1 MSGSVYS
8 FRAGPTYRAAS
19 RQELFDSAMEQPLS
33 LTSTFFDQ
41 AKGGMLESYGLGTAI
56 RDFAIPEGVATP
68 GTTVRSALRLTNP
81 LTAAY
86 ESTRLA
92 VQAFREESP
101 VLDEAKYKS
110 SPWYRENIPWDA
122 GMTEA
127 RARALAEWN
136 DAKQVRQY
144 YAQKRPI
151 SAFLGNLTG
160 QAFDP
165 INYVPVGGPLVR
177 AAAVARAGRIGGA
190 VITGAVDAATNTA
203 LAGLA
208 TRETRGRFGDD
219 VSFQAMVS
227 EIATAALIGA
237 AFGGVGGALEA
248 RTASRA
254 LADAQRSL
262 ATLKTTQ
269 EARIALNEAIDGVV
283 RGEDV
288 TLSPNATEAV
298 TRVSSRITFPDS
310 QERAAAIARIV
321 REDFPVGQEPR
332 KPTTLMQFLA
342 SEGGIKDDGGELAS
356 MGLSRKFIP
365 GEGALVRRTGRSLD
379 YAREAAAEAGFFDDI
394 YGDPAT
400 AVAKSTPDDLLRLLA
415 RELSGNP
422 AYSNQFEGRLVQDR
436 LDYDTAVK
444 AREQYRRIVEEVDSA
459 RDVLKIEHNLDDAII
474 RRAAR
479 YAGMEGMDAVDA
491 LERAIEED
499 YRAFAAAMDER
510 GEGFGNEPEFDIPFF
525 EDATA
530 GQGAGQDAGAQS
542 GRGGRAG
549 RGANATDR
557 FQSAAPRVDEGT
569 ALAVKQA
576 ETRIAK
582 PDNYKALADQ
592 YRVDPE
598 TGDFPELA
606 DIDNLRAE
614 GRLTADDIAELDAA
628 SATVDDA
635 KAYGEALKTVIGC
648 IL

>member
-1 MSGSVYS
+1 VSDSVYS

-41 AKGGMLESYGLGTAI
+41 AKGGALESYGLGTAI
-56 RDFAIPEGVATP
+56 RDFAIPEGGATP
-68 GTTVRSALRLTNP
+68 ETTTRSALRLLNP
-81 LTAAY
+81 LTTAY
-86 ESTRLA
+86 ESSRLA
-92 VQAFREESP
+92 VQAFREDSP
-101 VLDEAKYKS
+101 ALDETKYKA
-110 SPWYRENIPWDA
+110 SPYYRENIPWDS

-127 RARALAEWN
+127 RAKALAEWN

-165 INYVPVGGPLVR
+165 INYIPVGGPLVK
-177 AAAVARAGRIGGA
+177 AAAAARAGRVGGA

-237 AFGGVGGALEA
+237 AFGGVSGAMEA

-288 TLSPNATEAV
+288 RLTQNTLEPIE
-298 TRVSSRITFPDS
+298 RISVESVFVDR
-310 QERAAAIARIV
+310 QARAETVARIV
-321 REDFPVGQEPR
+321 SEDYPLGREPR

-342 SEGGIKDDGGELAS
+342 SEGGIKDESGELAS

-365 GEGALVRRTGRSLD
+365 GGGALVRRTGRSLD
-379 YAREAAAEAGFFDDI
+379 YAREVAAEAGFFDDI

-400 AVAKSTPDDLLRLLA
+400 AVAKSTPDDLLRLLS

-422 AYSNQFEGRLVQDR
+422 AYSNQIEGRLVQDR
-436 LDYDTAVK
+436 LDYDTTVK

-459 RDVLKIEHNLDDAII
+459 RDALNIEHRLDDAII

-491 LERAIEED
+491 LERAIDED

-510 GEGFGNEPEFDIPFF
+510 GKGFGNEPEFDIPFF
-525 EDATA
+525 EDAATGPGTSRNA
-530 GQGAGQDAGAQS
+530 GAEGGFGGQGR
-542 GRGGRAG
+542 RGS
-549 RGANATDR
+549 NAADR
-557 FQSAAPRVDEGT
+557 FQPAAPRVDEGT
-569 ALAVKQA
+569 ALAIKQA

-598 TGDFPELA
+598 TGDFPELV
-606 DIDNLRAE
+606 DIDQLRAE

-635 KAYGEALKTVIGC
+635 KAYGEALRTVIGC

>member
-41 AKGGMLESYGLGTAI
+41 AKGGMLESYGLGTAV

-127 RARALAEWN
+127 RAKALAEWN

-151 SAFLGNLTG
+151 SAYLGNLTG

-177 AAAVARAGRIGGA
+177 AAAVARAGRVGGA
-190 VITGAVDAATNTA
+190 VVTGAVDAATNTA

-237 AFGGVGGALEA
+237 AFGGISGAMEA
-248 RTASRA
+248 RKAARA
-254 LADAQRSL
+254 LADAQRTLS
-262 ATLKTTQ
+262 TLKATQ
-269 EARIALNEAIDGVV
+269 DARIALNEAIDGVV
-283 RGEDV
+283 RGEDI

-298 TRVSSRITFPDS
+298 ARKADVVAPKFSVEMRNYSGGQSDLTLRAKVGGTEVGRIDFSEFDGAPAIQMIEVSPEFRRSGYATQMLRELQARYPEQEIDWGMLTPDG
-310 QERAAAIARIV
+310 AR
-321 REDFPVGQEPR
+321 
-332 KPTTLMQFLA
+332 L
-342 SEGGIKDDGGELAS
+342 
-356 MGLSRKFIP
+356 
-365 GEGALVRRTGRSLD
+365 
-379 YAREAAAEAGFFDDI
+379 REAISFRDVPTSESGKFAELDALRIEESTLAKEIEQGWEQGKGVDDQPPSIRAKVERSYEIGNEISDLEWELRGAKATKQIMDIPRIETIQPRPVVASPARPVAA
-394 YGDPAT
+394 P
-400 AVAKSTPDDLLRLLA
+400 
-415 RELSGNP
+415 
-422 AYSNQFEGRLVQDR
+422 EGR
-436 LDYDTAVK
+436 
-444 AREQYRRIVEEVDSA
+444 
-459 RDVLKIEHNLDDAII
+459 
-474 RRAAR
+474 
-479 YAGMEGMDAVDA
+479 A
-491 LERAIEED
+491 L
-499 YRAFAAAMDER
+499 
-510 GEGFGNEPEFDIPFF
+510 
-525 EDATA
+525 
-530 GQGAGQDAGAQS
+530 
-542 GRGGRAG
+542 
-549 RGANATDR
+549 
-557 FQSAAPRVDEGT
+557 
-569 ALAVKQA
+569 A

-628 SATVDDA
+628 KATLDDA
-635 KAYGEALKTVIGC
+635 NAYAEALRTVVGC
-648 IL
+648 LV

>member
-1 MSGSVYS
+1 MSDSVYS

-92 VQAFREESP
+92 VQAFREDSP

-127 RARALAEWN
+127 RAKALAEWN

-237 AFGGVGGALEA
+237 AFGGVSGAMEA
-248 RTASRA
+248 RTAARA
-254 LADAQRSL
+254 LADAQRTLS
-262 ATLKTTQ
+262 TLKATQ

-283 RGEDV
+283 RGEDI
-288 TLSPNATEAV
+288 TLSPNATEAAV
-298 TRVSSRITFPDS
+298 RAQQEIIAYHGSPHTFDAFS
-310 QERAAAIARIV
+310 TDKI
-321 REDFPVGQEPR
+321 G
-332 KPTTLMQFLA
+332 T
-342 SEGGIKDDGGELAS
+342 
-356 MGLSRKFIP
+356 
-365 GEGALVRRTGRSLD
+365 GEGAQAFGRGLYFAEKEAVAISYRD
-379 YAREAAAEAGFFDDI
+379 DITKARVSAAERALKKAGGDIDAAILAAKSEIERLRNLPDGGGDVARRDSLIAINEDKIAELTAQKATGAATTGNIYEVAIKADPEDFLEWDKPLSEQSPKIRAALSDMKPEWTGGQIYESSRLVPGEFHDKKAATEALLQRGIAGIRYLDQDSRSAGNGSRNIVVFDDRLVSI
-394 YGDPAT
+394 RSRNGRPLDTSPARP
-400 AVAKSTPDDLLRLLA
+400 VAAP
-415 RELSGNP
+415 
-422 AYSNQFEGRLVQDR
+422 EGR
-436 LDYDTAVK
+436 
-444 AREQYRRIVEEVDSA
+444 
-459 RDVLKIEHNLDDAII
+459 
-474 RRAAR
+474 
-479 YAGMEGMDAVDA
+479 A
-491 LERAIEED
+491 L
-499 YRAFAAAMDER
+499 
-510 GEGFGNEPEFDIPFF
+510 
-525 EDATA
+525 
-530 GQGAGQDAGAQS
+530 
-542 GRGGRAG
+542 
-549 RGANATDR
+549 
-557 FQSAAPRVDEGT
+557 
-569 ALAVKQA
+569 A

-628 SATVDDA
+628 ASTVDDA
-635 KAYGEALKTVIGC
+635 KAYGEALKTVVGC
-648 IL
+648 LL